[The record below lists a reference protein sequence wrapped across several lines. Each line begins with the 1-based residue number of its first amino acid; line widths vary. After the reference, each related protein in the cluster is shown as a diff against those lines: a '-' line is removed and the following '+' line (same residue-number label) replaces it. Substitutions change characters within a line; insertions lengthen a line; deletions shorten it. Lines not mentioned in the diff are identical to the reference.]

1 MNYIGS
7 KYSLMDFLTETIVT
21 VAGTDTDKI
30 FADLFAGTGVVGKT
44 FKQNGYQ
51 VIANDIQHYSYVTNK
66 HFIENVLYC
75 KPLNCDGMTVGEF
88 ADMHPRGIY
97 LVRMEQ
103 HISCI
108 INNTIYDI
116 FDCRNH

>member
-44 FKQNGYQ
+44 FKQKGYQ
-51 VIANDIQHYSYVTNK
+51 VKAGA
-66 HFIENVLYC
+66 FF
-75 KPLNCDGMTVGEF
+75 G
-88 ADMHPRGIY
+88 
-97 LVRMEQ
+97 VRQ
-103 HISCI
+103 SNIKA
-108 INNTIYDI
+108 
-116 FDCRNH
+116 R